1 MDCLN
6 IRQKEYVM
14 TKTVNITKQ
23 NIVTAKAAIEATD
36 KLDQTVRQSIAA
48 YAKLGKVL
56 KRLPEDRAAFDAA
69 LVKLGL
75 RDAKTGKDD
84 KRSTVQRDLFSR
96 DNRSLC
102 VKLADNLPAVNA
114 FLKKQAKTGGKVN
127 TMSGVLSKIA
137 ADHRK
142 TKTGGKPQN
151 AKLIQ
156 PAGADNSTEITAG
169 TYDLANHFG
178 DMDQVAKFQKLA
190 NAFYADCRKLG
201 VNSVDALALLGK
213 WDSEENIQLD
223 QKMAQAS

>member
-1 MDCLN
+1 
-6 IRQKEYVM
+6 M

-56 KRLPEDRAAFDAA
+56 KRLPDDRAAFDAA

-75 RDAKTGKDD
+75 RDAKTGKAD

-114 FLKKQAKTGGKVN
+114 FLKQQAKTGGKVN

-137 ADHRK
+137 AKHRK
-142 TKTGGKPQN
+142 PAAKAQN
-151 AKLIQ
+151 AALVQ
-156 PAGADNSTEITAG
+156 PAGADTASQNVDD
-169 TYDLANHFG
+169 TTA
-178 DMDQVAKFQKLA
+178 QFQKLA

-201 VNSVDALALLGK
+201 INSVDALAMLGK
-213 WDSEENIQLD
+213 WDSEENVQLD
-223 QKMAQAS
+223 EKMAQAS

>member
-1 MDCLN
+1 
-6 IRQKEYVM
+6 M

-48 YAKLGKVL
+48 YAKLGKIL
-56 KRLPEDRAAFDAA
+56 KRLPDDRAAFDAA

-102 VKLADNLPAVNA
+102 VKLADNLPAVNR

-137 ADHRK
+137 AEHRK
-142 TKTGGKPQN
+142 AKTGGKPQN
-151 AKLIQ
+151 GKPENPQ
-156 PAGADNSTEITAG
+156 NDFE
-169 TYDLANHFG
+169 
-178 DMDQVAKFQKLA
+178 KLA
-190 NAFYADCRKLG
+190 DKFYADCRKLG
-201 VNSVDALALLGK
+201 ITSLDALAMLQNY
-213 WDSEENIQLD
+213 DSEKNIDADL
-223 QKMAQAS
+223 KMSQAA

>member
-6 IRQKEYVM
+6 FRQKEDVM

-69 LVKLGL
+69 LIKLGL
-75 RDAKTGKDD
+75 RDAKAGKDD

-137 ADHRK
+137 AEHRK
-142 TKTGGKPQN
+142 SAKAQD
-151 AKLIQ
+151 KLIQ
-156 PAGADNSTEITAG
+156 PAGVDNSTRIDDEFYQGENSKA
-169 TYDLANHFG
+169 A
-178 DMDQVAKFQKLA
+178 QFQKLA

-201 VNSVDALALLGK
+201 IDSVDALALLQK
-213 WDSEENIQLD
+213 FDSPENVEADL
-223 QKMAQAS
+223 KMAQAS